1 MANSLQR
8 SADPVIAPVRMLT
21 LLCCV
26 RSASHAGAAA
36 RRLGLCEHG
45 DRVRRRRTA
54 ELCGAVAGCGDE
66 KSERYA
72 RTHPT
77 LASLRCRTDRSGGLR
92 IAGHAAPARPASPGG
107 WGGCRAPSSFKA
119 ALTARSNSGTGSTTS
134 ETWPAVI
141 S

>member
-1 MANSLQR
+1 MGNSLQR

-45 DRVRRRRTA
+45 DRVRRRRAA
-54 ELCGAVAGCGDE
+54 ELCGAVRRMRRREG
-66 KSERYA
+66 ERALTA
-72 RTHPT
+72 RK
-77 LASLRCRTDRSGGLR
+77 A
-92 IAGHAAPARPASPGG
+92 AGHAGASAACLRAGPGG
-107 WGGCRAPSSFKA
+107 CGGCRAPSSFKA